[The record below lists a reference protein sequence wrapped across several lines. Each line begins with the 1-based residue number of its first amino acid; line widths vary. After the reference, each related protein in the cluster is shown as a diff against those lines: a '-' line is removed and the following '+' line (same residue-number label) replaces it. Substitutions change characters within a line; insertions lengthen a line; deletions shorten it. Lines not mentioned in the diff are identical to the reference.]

1 MKICSRCRLL
11 KSHKEYRWRT
21 EKRSKSYPF
30 CYPNSTCKKCD
41 SELSKE
47 RHMVLKND
55 EEYKIISRE
64 RAKKSYQKNRTKNL
78 LAAKQYRL
86 KDSSRERRKEYI
98 SENKGK
104 IKQQEDICK
113 KRYFN
118 YHRDNLTDQYIIWR
132 LIGKMK
138 LDKKIIK
145 EMPELIEAK
154 RAQLKLLRSLQN

>member
-1 MKICSRCRLL
+1 
-11 KSHKEYRWRT
+11 
-21 EKRSKSYPF
+21 
-30 CYPNSTCKKCD
+30 
-41 SELSKE
+41 
-47 RHMVLKND
+47 MVLKND